1 MQNSL
6 SLTQQLKKMIEDESS
21 KDNSTWQEY
30 EKAMAN
36 FDDLIAKGIIKKR
49 SYNLLSIDE
58 AYLSKGS
65 LFSN

>member
-58 AYLSKGS
+58 GYLSKGS